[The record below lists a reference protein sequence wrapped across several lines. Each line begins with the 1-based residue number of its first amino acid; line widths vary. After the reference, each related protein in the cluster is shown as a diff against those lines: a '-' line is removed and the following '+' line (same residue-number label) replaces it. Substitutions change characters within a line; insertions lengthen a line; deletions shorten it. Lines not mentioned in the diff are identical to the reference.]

1 MRRLLLL
8 FLACFLSG
16 VTTAASET
24 ELVSQDRAGFDR
36 GVAAYRRGDYAE
48 AEAIWSETL
57 RDALSEETRARIY
70 YNLGNATWRQD
81 EAMEAVGWY
90 SACLRISPRSADAWH
105 NLELVRAEAGLE
117 PADRGD
123 LRSTARRAL
132 LSLRPEEA
140 RLLAL
145 LTLAGLALVLALEAF
160 LGGELLRWLSLLGAL
175 AAIVLCLP
183 FFYRLGAEEQDPM
196 LVVRAPSVSMRSE
209 PATSRTP
216 IAELDA
222 GEEVERV
229 DSLPGWIRVTR
240 GDGTRG
246 WVQEE
251 ALFPLRP

>member
-1 MRRLLLL
+1 MRWLLALVLTWLL
-8 FLACFLSG
+8 PG
-16 VTTAASET
+16 VAAASPQT
-24 ELVSQDRAGFDR
+24 ELVSGDRAGFDR

-48 AEAIWSETL
+48 AEAIWGETL
-57 RDALSEETRARIY
+57 LEQHSEETRARLY
-70 YNLGNATWRQD
+70 YNLGNAAWRQD
-81 EAMEAVGWY
+81 EAMKAVGWY
-90 SACLRISPRSADAWH
+90 SACLRIFPRHADAWH
-105 NLELVRAEAGLE
+105 NLELVRAEAGLD

-123 LRSTARRAL
+123 LRSTTRRAL

-145 LTLAGLALVLALEAF
+145 LALAGLALLLALEAF
-160 LGGELLRWLSLLGAL
+160 VGGELLRWLSLLGAL
-175 AAIVLCLP
+175 GALVLCLP
-183 FFYRLGAEEQDPM
+183 FLYRLGSGEQDPM

-216 IAELDA
+216 IGELDV

-240 GDGTRG
+240 DDGTRG